1 MNTPT
6 QTSSRD
12 LMASIRR
19 VFSSRDSHMTLIL
32 ILAIVVAA
40 ILVPRFSQPRTLTF
54 LTLDVTATLLMAAGV
69 PATVVIAIMGH
80 TAITTSMG
88 YQHADL
94 DQARQ
99 ALEAVAPRLGLT
111 STPTP

>member
-1 MNTPT
+1 MSTPT

-12 LMASIRR
+12 FIASIRR

-32 ILAIVVAA
+32 ILAIAVAT
-40 ILVPRFSQPRTLTF
+40 ILIPRFSQPRTLTF

-69 PATVVIAIMGH
+69 PAAVIIALMGH
-80 TAITTSMG
+80 TSVTTTLG

-94 DQARQ
+94 EQARQ

-111 STPTP
+111 A